1 MLFHARTY
9 EDPAHASNTHHLPCV
24 EVWSPDGKAWYVRYG
39 LPGCLADSEE
49 LKFNCVTSA
58 IKEAYG
64 YADLDW
70 DILFRHA
77 YQGALARLRG
87 SIDLALAEEKALEAL
102 AQELDVVDS
111 DGLAH
116 VEELAH
122 EVARVRFT
130 VSQ

>member
-1 MLFHARTY
+1 MLFYARTY
-9 EDPAHASNTHHLPCV
+9 EDPSDAGGKYHLPCI
-24 EVWSPDGKAWYVRYG
+24 EIWSPDGKSWYVQCG
-39 LPGCLADSEE
+39 TPGCLADSEE
-49 LKFNCVTSA
+49 LKFDSA
-58 IKEAYG
+58 TAAIREAYG

-87 SIDLALAEEKALEAL
+87 SIDLALAEESAFEAL
-102 AQELDVVDS
+102 AQELDVIDS

-122 EVARVRFT
+122 EAARVRFT
-130 VSQ
+130 FSQ